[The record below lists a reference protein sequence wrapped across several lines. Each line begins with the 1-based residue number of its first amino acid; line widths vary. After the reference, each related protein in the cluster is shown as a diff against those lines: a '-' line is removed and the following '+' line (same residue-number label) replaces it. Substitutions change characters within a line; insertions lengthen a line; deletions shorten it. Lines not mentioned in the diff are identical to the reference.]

1 MSNLSLI
8 KFAYNWEYPH
18 LLLDVVYRDY
28 PLCEIESGL
37 NHMDYFDT
45 ILTEIPFSKA
55 HPILGNNVVTGL

>member
-37 NHMDYFDT
+37 IHGIICVQVSPDNDVYG
-45 ILTEIPFSKA
+45 SY
-55 HPILGNNVVTGL
+55 GLSPGLKR